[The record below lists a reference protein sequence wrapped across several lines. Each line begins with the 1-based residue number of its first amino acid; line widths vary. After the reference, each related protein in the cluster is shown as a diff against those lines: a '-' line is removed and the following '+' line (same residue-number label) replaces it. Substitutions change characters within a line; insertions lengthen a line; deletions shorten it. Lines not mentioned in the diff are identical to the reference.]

1 MINDL
6 NKHVIIRCPKCGYEY
21 LASEI
26 FYPEDLLGKSTD
38 IIRDDNGKIIFLG
51 NGEEPE
57 LTENWECEH
66 CGCEFQA
73 KLNIKGETIYD
84 NNYDFSDD
92 YQIAIDDDKESLF

>member
-26 FYPEDLLGKSTD
+26 FYPETLLGKSTD
-38 IIRDDNGKIIFLG
+38 VIRDDNGKIIFLG

-57 LTENWECEH
+57 LTEDWECEN
-66 CGCEFQA
+66 CGCE
-73 KLNIKGETIYD
+73 
-84 NNYDFSDD
+84 
-92 YQIAIDDDKESLF
+92 